1 MTETITQTEANE
13 LIKESKGRIFAAT
26 FIKKDLS
33 IRVMNARTGKKYTP
47 TGKQAP
53 FKPSDYSLISVYDM
67 KQKGFRMIN
76 LNTLT
81 NLTINNIK
89 YLIK

>member
-1 MTETITQTEANE
+1 MQTIDKTKANE
-13 LIKESKGRIFAAT
+13 LIKDSKGLIFSTT
-26 FIKKDLS
+26 FIKVDGS
-33 IRVMNARTGKKYTP
+33 TRVMNARTGKKYTP
-47 TGKQAP
+47 SGNAAP
-53 FKPSDYSLISVYDM
+53 FKASDYNLVSVYDM